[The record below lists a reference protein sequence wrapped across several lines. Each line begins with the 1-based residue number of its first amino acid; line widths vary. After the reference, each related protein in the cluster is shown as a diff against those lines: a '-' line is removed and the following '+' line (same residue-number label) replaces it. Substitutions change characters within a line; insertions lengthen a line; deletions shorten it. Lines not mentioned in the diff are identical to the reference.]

1 MIMSPVIILSK
12 EKRRFDF
19 VTCNLGRFPVSSVIS
34 QGYRVSGMCFG
45 RGAGSED
52 QSDWL
57 FSNSDLQLTL
67 ECFTTGWESS
77 RTRSELPVGK
87 RMVHGLQVGGESRF
101 KVVLVGVDK
110 PAGHAGGIRN
120 HLT

>member
-1 MIMSPVIILSK
+1 MIMNPVIILSK

-19 VTCNLGRFPVSSVIS
+19 VTCNLGHFPVSSVIS
-34 QGYRVSGMCFG
+34 RGYGVSGMCFG
-45 RGAGSED
+45 
-52 QSDWL
+52 
-57 FSNSDLQLTL
+57 SDLQLPL
-67 ECFTTGWESS
+67 ECFTSGWESS
-77 RTRSELPVGK
+77 RTRSELPVRK
-87 RMVHGLQVGGESRF
+87 KMVHGLQVGGESRF

>member
-1 MIMSPVIILSK
+1 MCQGCVLAEVPDLRISPIG
-12 EKRRFDF
+12 F
-19 VTCNLGRFPVSSVIS
+19 
-34 QGYRVSGMCFG
+34 
-45 RGAGSED
+45 
-52 QSDWL
+52 
-57 FSNSDLQLTL
+57 FSNGDLQLTF